1 MTQRGTRVS
10 SNGQAQL
17 YGKQAQL
24 YETGTVGV
32 AVMQLG
38 AGTGGGKLTA
48 ADGLWEA
55 ERCAGAGPAAFPM
68 KPTRNS
74 DTTCPSCGQ
83 RRGRRAC
90 PALGRQ
96 ICAVCC
102 GTKRLAEIA
111 CPPDCGYLSSAR
123 QHPPAVVQRRQEREG
138 RFLAGV
144 VHGLSE
150 TQYHLFL
157 FLQMAVAR
165 HALQAVPA
173 LLDEDVAG
181 AARAMADT
189 AATAAKGIIYEHQSA
204 TPPAQRLTAA
214 LKAAIESLRK
224 AGQAPREG
232 DLLLALRATA
242 EAAAGAAGALGG
254 ERAYVELVG
263 GLFKPSAEGEAEDRD
278 GPEKRAVILP

>member
-1 MTQRGTRVS
+1 MT
-10 SNGQAQL
+10 
-17 YGKQAQL
+17 
-24 YETGTVGV
+24 
-32 AVMQLG
+32 
-38 AGTGGGKLTA
+38 
-48 ADGLWEA
+48 
-55 ERCAGAGPAAFPM
+55 
-68 KPTRNS
+68 PTRRA

-102 GTKRLAEIA
+102 GSKRIVEIA

-165 HALQAVPA
+165 HASQAVPS
-173 LLDEDVAG
+173 LVDRDVADAAG
-181 AARAMADT
+181 ALADT
-189 AATAAKGIIYEHQSA
+189 AETAAKGIIYEHRSE
-204 TPPAQRLTAA
+204 TLPAQRLAA
-214 LKAAIESLRK
+214 ELKAAIESLK
-224 AGQAPREG
+224 TADQAPRDG
-232 DLLLALRATA
+232 DLLPALRATA
-242 EAAAGAAGALGG
+242 QAAGGAAGALGG
-254 ERAYVELVG
+254 DRAYVELVG
-263 GLFKPSAEGEAEDRD
+263 SLFTPTPEDETASAQ
-278 GPEKRAVILP
+278 GPEKSGLILP